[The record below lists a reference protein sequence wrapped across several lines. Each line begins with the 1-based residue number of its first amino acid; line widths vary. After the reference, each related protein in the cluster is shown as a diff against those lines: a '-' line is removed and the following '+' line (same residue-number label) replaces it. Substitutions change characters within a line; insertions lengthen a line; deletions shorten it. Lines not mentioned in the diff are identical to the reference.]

1 MKRLLM
7 AAALLLA
14 GTGAAQ
20 ADPITAIIGGIGAW
34 YASIGVV
41 GQFLVQVGV
50 GLLLSAA
57 SYGIQYLLSQGGKSQ
72 EQAAQT
78 QTQGT
83 QVPEYDGLL
92 EVRRAYGTVVNAGGV
107 FFSKTV
113 VVSPSTTA
121 PNRWVFGLALSE
133 GTCDALVSVIINGVE
148 CEVDGAGVPQTAPW
162 NTGSATYFSASFRS
176 GTSTQSRDSLI
187 TTRFSSPPDDF
198 YPDATDRTTR
208 WTEFRQRGVA
218 TLVLD
223 MEWGIDAEHHTE
235 LWGVGGIPQ
244 LQAKFR
250 GLKVYDRTDASQDP
264 NDATTWTWSETATVL
279 IEDFLV
285 AEIGG
290 QVARGDMADTA
301 TKESIVIDAGYVP
314 TLDGVQRRGR
324 VNGVV
329 YASESP
335 IDVLGAML
343 QQNRGILSKTS
354 GEYVIRSDR
363 TAEAVATIWKGQWRG
378 AINFQNEVDT
388 RSAIDGVVAQFYPAA
403 RFNQAAETAYPNAAL
418 DDPNATRV
426 TFKFSDSPPEAQR
439 LAYAML
445 TQNAAGR
452 TISGVFDISVLAAAG
467 KANRQLEIG
476 DCVTFDAPSP
486 YDDMNGLYQVDG
498 LSINADFTVALSL
511 SGTSAN
517 VIDGWSPA
525 LETAFAEAA

>member
-7 AAALLLA
+7 AAVLLLA
-14 GTGAAQ
+14 SCGTAR
-20 ADPITAIIGGIGAW
+20 ADPITALITGAAAW

-41 GQFLVQVGV
+41 GQLLVQVGI
-50 GLLLSAA
+50 GILLSAA
-57 SYGIQYLLSQGGKSQ
+57 SYGIQYLLSQGGKQQ

-92 EVRRAYGTVVNAGGV
+92 EVRRAYGTAVNAGGV

-113 VVSPSTTA
+113 IVSPSTT

-133 GTCDALVSVIINGVE
+133 GICDALVSVIINGVE
-148 CEVDGAGVPQTAPW
+148 CEVDAAGVPQMAPW
-162 NTGSATYFSASFRS
+162 NNGTTTYFSASFRS
-176 GTSTQSRDSLI
+176 GTDTQAIDSVI
-187 TTRFSSPPDDF
+187 ATRFSSPPDDF

-223 MEWGIDAEHHTE
+223 MEWGTDADHHIE

-250 GLKVYDRTDASQDP
+250 GLRVYDRTDPSQDP
-264 NDATTWTWSETATVL
+264 DDATTWDWSETATVI
-279 IEDFLV
+279 IEDLLV

-290 QVARGDMADTA
+290 QVLRDDMADTA

-314 TLDGVQRRGR
+314 TLDGVERRGR
-324 VNGVV
+324 INGVV
-329 YASESP
+329 YAGESP

-378 AINFQNEVDT
+378 ALSFQNEVDT
-388 RSAIDGVVAQFYPAA
+388 RAAIDGIVAQFYPAV
-403 RFNQAAETAYPNAAL
+403 RFNQAAETAYPNSAL

-426 TFKFSDSPPEAQR
+426 TFKFSDSPSEAQR

-445 TQNAAGR
+445 TKNTEGR

-517 VIDGWSPA
+517 VIDGWSPS

>member
-1 MKRLLM
+1 MVLSA

-14 GTGAAQ
+14 GTGAAR
-20 ADPITAIIGGIGAW
+20 ADPITAIIGGIAGW
-34 YASIGVV
+34 YATLGVV
-41 GQFLVQVGV
+41 GQVLVQVGV
-50 GLLLSAA
+50 GLLASAA
-57 SYGIQYLLSQGGKSQ
+57 SYGIQYLLSQGGKQQ

-121 PNRWVFGLALSE
+121 PNHWVLGLALSE
-133 GTCDALVSVIINGVE
+133 GICDALVSVIINGVE
-148 CEVDGAGVPQTAPW
+148 CEVDDAGVPQTAPW
-162 NTGSATYFSASFRS
+162 NTGAATYFTASFRS
-176 GTSTQSRDSLI
+176 GTDTQSRDSLI
-187 TTRFSSPPDDF
+187 SSRFGFPPDDF
-198 YPDATDRTTR
+198 YPDDSGSYGL
-208 WTEFRQRGVA
+208 WNEFRQRGVA

-223 MEWGIDAEHHTE
+223 MDFGTDADHHIE
-235 LWGVGGIPQ
+235 LWGASGIPQ

-250 GLKVYDRTDASQDP
+250 GLRVYDRTDPSQDP
-264 NDATTWTWSETATVL
+264 DDSSTWTWSEVATVI

-290 QVARGDMADTA
+290 QVDRDDIADA
-301 TKESIVIDAGYVP
+301 AVKESIGIDAGWVP

-324 VNGVV
+324 INGVV

-343 QQNRGILSKTS
+343 QQNRGTLTKTS

-388 RSAIDGVVAQFYPAA
+388 RSAIDGVVAQFYPAS
-403 RFNQAAETAYPNAAL
+403 RFNQAAETAYPNSAL

-426 TFKFSDSPPEAQR
+426 TFKFSDSPAEAQR
-439 LAYAML
+439 LGYAML
-445 TQNAAGR
+445 TQNAVAR
-452 TISGVFDISVLAAAG
+452 TISGTFDISVLAAAG

-486 YDDMNGLYQVDG
+486 YDDMNGLYRVDG
-498 LSINADFTVALSL
+498 LSINADFTVGLSL
-511 SGTSAN
+511 SGTSAD

-525 LETAFAEAA
+525 LETAFADAA